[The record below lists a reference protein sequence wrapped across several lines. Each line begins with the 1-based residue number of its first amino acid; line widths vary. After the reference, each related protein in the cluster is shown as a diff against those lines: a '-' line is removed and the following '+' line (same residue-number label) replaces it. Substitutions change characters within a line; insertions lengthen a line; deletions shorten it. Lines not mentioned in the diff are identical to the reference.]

1 LKLVLYTIP
10 FCSIGRGIFLFGDI
24 WPDIGQFGI
33 DFKKYFL
40 PFRALVFCK
49 DRAYGTLRFTER
61 AVDALVWVDYQ
72 KVGAFIK
79 TVYRA
84 NFYTVCVLAL
94 DAVVSDDKGH
104 GLALVSMFG
113 VPIRAAL

>member
-40 PFRALVFCK
+40 PFRDLVF
-49 DRAYGTLRFTER
+49 FTER